1 MARRA
6 MPDDT
11 LESMI
16 GDRVNLQIRINLM
29 ENRSLEKFETAG
41 QRSAAIMALQAEL
54 FEMERKIAEHRKA
67 RWGPVTG
74 TTPENQKEKAAR
86 SVPA

>member
-1 MARRA
+1 MPRRA
-6 MPDDT
+6 MPDDA

-29 ENRSLEKFETAG
+29 ENRSLDRFETAG
-41 QRSAAIMALQAEL
+41 QRSAAIMALQADL
-54 FEMERKIAEHRKA
+54 FEVEQKISEHRKMRWSPAA
-67 RWGPVTG
+67 RA
-74 TTPENQKEKAAR
+74 TPANQKEKAAT